1 MIDHR
6 TAEGL
11 MAAAIDFPLSHDEQT
26 ALDAHLAGCDR
37 CRTVG
42 AQLRRHSLV
51 LGEMATEGAP
61 MRIRGAVEAA
71 ALQAGATNQRFMLL
85 LAAALLAAA
94 AIGGAIV
101 VGSGML
107 DLDDLSINPS
117 LPSPSAAPSE
127 APALPPALP
136 TSGFALVTASELTV
150 RTDPQSDAA
159 QVGSLQQ
166 GDVVSILEGQTAA
179 DGLVWYRVR
188 LGELIGWA
196 TARDRST
203 EWIGELPEPSSAWVL
218 RVQRQYPTGA
228 LNDMTVVLYPD
239 GRLVSPGLSVV
250 SPGPVWEQRRL
261 TNEGTRL
268 FSQEAVNSGLL
279 EASAAYETEPPG
291 YEGGYVHWS
300 ISVVAEQGP
309 VMVAARTSSDAPEAA
324 GIVALAERLTALAV
338 DPPTAWLV
346 DPDRGPAAYEPL
358 TYDLVMTPRVG
369 SLSDFGPMG
378 LLGDA
383 DVDTVDLPLPTS
395 VLDIGE
401 EVLDEPVPAGVRCA
415 SLTRDEARALREAFY
430 ALGLDRGEQDAS
442 VVFVQL
448 PWAAQSGVVQ
458 LVLKA
463 VPPGVES
470 CVNVLGG
477 TG

>member
-6 TAEGL
+6 TAESL
-11 MAAAIDFPLSHDEQT
+11 MAAAIDFPLSPDEQT

-61 MRIRGAVEAA
+61 MRIRSTVEAA

-127 APALPPALP
+127 APALPPTLP
-136 TSGFALVTASELTV
+136 TSGFAEVKVSELSV
-150 RTDPQSDAA
+150 RTEPQASAA
-159 QVGSLQQ
+159 QVGTLQE

-179 DGLVWYRVR
+179 DGQVWYRVR
-188 LGELIGWA
+188 LGELTGWA

-203 EWIGELPEPSSAWVL
+203 EWIGELPEPSAAWVL

-228 LNDMTVVLYPD
+228 LNDVTVVLYSD
-239 GRLVSPGLSVV
+239 GRLVTPGAS
-250 SPGPVWEQRRL
+250 GWEQRRL
-261 TNEGTRL
+261 SDEGSRL
-268 FSQEAVNSGLL
+268 FVQEAVSSGLL
-279 EASAAYETEPPG
+279 EVNAEYVTEPPG
-291 YEGGYVHWS
+291 YEGGYVSWS

-309 VMVAARTSSDAPEAA
+309 VMVSALSSSDAPEAA
-324 GIVALAERLTALAV
+324 LVVALAERLSALAV
-338 DPPTAWLV
+338 DPSTAWLV
-346 DPDRGPAAYEPL
+346 DPDRAPAAFEPI
-358 TYDLVMTPRVG
+358 TYNLVVG
-369 SLSDFGPMG
+369 PGFGALSDFGPADF
-378 LLGDA
+378 LGDA
-383 DVDTVDLPLPTS
+383 DVDTVVLPLPTS
-395 VLDIGE
+395 VL
-401 EVLDEPVPAGVRCA
+401 EVGDEFPSVKFLRPPRCA
-415 SLTRDEARALREAFY
+415 SLTSEEASALREAFY
-430 ALGLDRGEQDAS
+430 ALGLARGENDLWYVA
-442 VVFVQL
+442 VRL
-448 PWAAQSGVVQ
+448 RWAAQDSTVSLG
-458 LVLKA
+458 LNA
-463 VPPGVES
+463 VGPGVDP
-470 CVNVLGG
+470 CVNPFGG